1 MQYIKELKKLG
12 NNITVLYVE
21 DDNDT
26 RQAVMTYLK
35 MIFKEVEDASDGE
48 LGLKKYKKQKFDIVI
63 TDILMPNKN
72 GLEMAKEIKNINPMQ
87 EILFT
92 TAFSETSY
100 LLEAISLNAGGYI
113 IKPINYEILNEL
125 LYKVAQKIDIFR
137 KQKEYEEHLQKLVEQ
152 KTAQNMELEEQK
164 INNYEQTLLSLVE
177 LVEKRD
183 TYTGGHSQR
192 VAKYSKL
199 IAQSMG
205 YSEQEC
211 DLLYRAGILHDIGKI
226 ETPDAVLL
234 KPGKLDALEYKLIQQ
249 HVVTGEE
256 LLSKIPMY
264 KELAKIMGS
273 HHERYNGS
281 GYPKGLKGDEIPE
294 LSRIMILA
302 DAFDAMTTNRIYKPR
317 MDLSQAI
324 QQIKEYS
331 GTQFDPKV
339 AKYGVEVLK
348 DIKLDPNIFQLPSSE
363 MEKKRFAFYFEDQ
376 TTKTY
381 NHTYLDLV
389 LIQNRANNQF
399 SYLKVIFIHNFEQI
413 NSLLG
418 WEKGDRLLKDMA
430 DTLRDKYPN
439 DFIFR
444 LHGDEFAVASNDQ
457 TKIDTSIFDELLQK
471 YNNIID
477 LESILLDIK
486 KYSITS
492 LDILENILKTP

>member
-1 MQYIKELKKLG
+1 
-12 NNITVLYVE
+12 
-21 DDNDT
+21 
-26 RQAVMTYLK
+26 

-63 TDILMPNKN
+63 TDILMPNKD
-72 GLEMAKEIKNINPMQ
+72 GLEMAQEIKDINPMQ

-113 IKPINYEILNEL
+113 IKPINYDVLNEL

-137 KQKEYEEHLQKLVEQ
+137 KQKEYENNLQKLVEQ
-152 KTAQNMELEEQK
+152 KTSQNMKLEEEK
-164 INNYEQTLLSLVE
+164 IDNYEKTLLSLVE

-192 VAKYSKL
+192 VAKYCRL
-199 IAQSMG
+199 IAKKMG
-205 YSEQEC
+205 YSEQKC

-273 HHERYNGS
+273 HHERYDGN
-281 GYPKGLKGDEIPE
+281 GYPRGLKGSEIPE

-317 MDLSQAI
+317 MDLEKAI
-324 QQIKEYS
+324 TQIQSLS
-331 GTQFDPKV
+331 GTQFDP
-339 AKYGVEVLK
+339 
-348 DIKLDPNIFQLPSSE
+348 N
-363 MEKKRFAFYFEDQ
+363 
-376 TTKTY
+376 
-381 NHTYLDLV
+381 
-389 LIQNRANNQF
+389 IQNRANNQF
-399 SYLKVIFIHNFEQI
+399 IYLKVIFVHNFAQL

-418 WEKGDRLLKDMA
+418 WKKGDDLLNEMA
-430 DTLRDKYPN
+430 TVLREKYPN

-444 LHGDEFAVASNDQ
+444 LHGDDFVVASNDGI
-457 TKIDTSIFDELLQK
+457 KIDTAIADRRLHLWTRFLPFDHL
-471 YNNIID
+471 
-477 LESILLDIK
+477 
-486 KYSITS
+486 
-492 LDILENILKTP
+492 

>member
-12 NNITVLYVE
+12 NKISVLYVE
-21 DDNDT
+21 DDSDT
-26 RQAVMTYLK
+26 RKTVLTYLK
-35 MIFKEVEDASDGE
+35 LIFKEVEDAPDGE

-63 TDILMPNKN
+63 ADILMPNKN
-72 GLEMAKEIKNINPMQ
+72 GLEMAQEIKDINPMQ

-113 IKPINYEILNEL
+113 IKPINYDILNEL
-125 LYKVAQKIDIFR
+125 LYKVVQKIDIFR
-137 KQKEYEEHLQKLVEQ
+137 RQKEYEDNLQTLVEQ
-152 KTAQNMELEEQK
+152 KTSQNMKLEEEK
-164 INNYEQTLLSLVE
+164 IDNYEKTLLSLVE

-192 VAKYSKL
+192 VAKYCRL
-199 IAQSMG
+199 IAKKMG
-205 YSEQEC
+205 YSQQEC

-273 HHERYNGS
+273 HHERYDGN
-281 GYPKGLKGDEIPE
+281 GYPRGLKGDKIPE

-317 MDLSQAI
+317 MDLQKALE
-324 QQIKEYS
+324 QIRSLS
-331 GTQFDPKV
+331 GAQFDPKV
-339 AKYGVEVLK
+339 AKYAVEVLK
-348 DIKLDPNIFQLPSSE
+348 DIKIDPNIFQLPSTE
-363 MEKKRFAFYFEDQ
+363 MEEKRFAFYFQDQ

-389 LIQNRANNQF
+389 LIQNQANNQF
-399 SYLKVIFIHNFEQI
+399 GYLKVIFVHNFAQL

-418 WEKGDRLLKDMA
+418 WKKGDDLLKEIA
-430 DTLRDKYPN
+430 TTLRDKYPN

-444 LHGDEFAVASNDQ
+444 LHGDDFVTASNDQ
-457 TKIDTSIFDELLQK
+457 TKIDTAIFDELLQK
-471 YNNIID
+471 YNNAVY

-486 KYSITS
+486 KYSIAS
-492 LDILENILKTP
+492 LDTLENILKQ